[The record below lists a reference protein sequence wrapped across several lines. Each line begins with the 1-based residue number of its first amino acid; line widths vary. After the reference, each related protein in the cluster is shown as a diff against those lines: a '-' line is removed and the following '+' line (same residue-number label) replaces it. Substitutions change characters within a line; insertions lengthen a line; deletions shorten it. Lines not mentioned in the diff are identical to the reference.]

1 VLTVLYAKMSFTGPQ
16 ARPSHRIFFSLLK
29 TSTARGI
36 LELKTN
42 EINSGPAV
50 FILAKNREI
59 FKGLE
64 LRLDRDNRFKSG
76 PYQISN
82 NIHWC

>member
-1 VLTVLYAKMSFTGPQ
+1 MLRVDGPIYTAMSFTGPQ
-16 ARPSHRIFFSLLK
+16 ALPSYRILFSLLK

-36 LELKTN
+36 LELETN

-50 FILAKNREI
+50 FILAKNWEI

-64 LRLDRDNRFKSG
+64 LRLE
-76 PYQISN
+76 
-82 NIHWC
+82 